1 MSYIGIPSFDY
12 QVLNFDIILKHDKN
26 RQYNDIYVSQSL
38 HHYLSNI
45 KEQINK
51 YNEYWDNYKKIT
63 NPYEYI
69 HSHVSEYNISICK
82 YKPLSRSFFK
92 MIEIIDVF
100 GLLNEKH
107 KINSFHLAEGP
118 GGFIEAFCH
127 KRLKSDKHK
136 YEKYEKTDK
145 KPHVF
150 EEFQYV
156 DKVEKVDK
164 VDKVEKNDKYVGM
177 TLISDNNNIPSWKN
191 SQYFINNNK
200 QVTIEVGASKTGN
213 LFLKENLLFCYEK
226 YGSHME
232 YITGDGGFD
241 FSVDFNKQEELSTKL
256 VVAQILFALVL
267 QKKEGVFIL
276 KIFDIF
282 KFLSIELFFLLSI
295 CYENVFIYKPYTSRI
310 ANSEKYIICKKYK
323 PNTAFI
329 RQILDN
335 FDHIINNINNIYTLL
350 NKPIPKLFIK
360 KIEEINAIYGQ
371 QQIENINYTLNLIRE
386 YINIKNGNS
395 IKLELEHKIKNEI
408 NTDENEVENEVE
420 ENEVNEVEENE
431 IEENAV
437 MKISELNKSD
447 SLNILFD
454 YSSDE
459 ELKNKID
466 SPPLILSSSNLL
478 NPSVYNKPP
487 ESNFKIYINT
497 SKESKESNTGS
508 SNGLD
513 VGTKIFTE
521 KMNISRFFNKL
532 NTLKNINIQKSITW
546 CSKHQMPVNKHFL

>member
-1 MSYIGIPSFDY
+1 
-12 QVLNFDIILKHDKN
+12 
-26 RQYNDIYVSQSL
+26 
-38 HHYLSNI
+38 
-45 KEQINK
+45 
-51 YNEYWDNYKKIT
+51 
-63 NPYEYI
+63 
-69 HSHVSEYNISICK
+69 
-82 YKPLSRSFFK
+82 
-92 MIEIIDVF
+92 
-100 GLLNEKH
+100 
-107 KINSFHLAEGP
+107 
-118 GGFIEAFCH
+118 
-127 KRLKSDKHK
+127 
-136 YEKYEKTDK
+136 
-145 KPHVF
+145 
-150 EEFQYV
+150 
-156 DKVEKVDK
+156 
-164 VDKVEKNDKYVGM
+164 M

-200 QVTIEVGASKTGN
+200 QVTTEVGASKTGN

-335 FDHIINNINNIYTLL
+335 YDHIINNINNIYTLL

-395 IKLELEHKIKNEI
+395 IKLELEHKIKKEI
-408 NTDENEVENEVE
+408 NTDENEVIENEE
-420 ENEVNEVEENE
+420 ESE
-431 IEENAV
+431 V

-478 NPSVYNKPP
+478 NPSVYKPS

-508 SNGLD
+508 SIGLD